1 MIATSNAEQTSGSA
15 DPGRPWYASARYA
28 SWFAADTAGAVGGNR
43 SGPSPC
49 RSSGMPYRVR
59 SPGPGGL
66 QRRRCWRNRVWAS
79 SGGTYVDRH
88 DRKRLI
94 VVNAFVGF
102 LAWGSIAMLG
112 LYGMLRFTS
121 LLVIAV
127 FASAVNGLL
136 GSAADAMLRSI
147 IDIRDYPRARSVNEG
162 RDAVVNMAGGPVG
175 GFLYAVRPWLPFLVS
190 SVAHMLSGV
199 AACRIRESHTAGEVA
214 DDGADGGADEATEAG
229 CTAVGSG
236 STASFMDDFVSGWRW
251 TLHRATVMRIV
262 MAASLANFGIN
273 GVQYAIQLS
282 LASRGVNAANIGL
295 INAGICA
302 SMLLGSL
309 LANRI
314 GGTVPVGRSMCVA
327 FAFICVVV
335 VPMTLGDGYALIL
348 ISNSLV
354 GLPFPL
360 INALLLGFVFAK
372 APERMQG
379 RIASSLPAP
388 AQALSAFCGA
398 CAGGLITA
406 VGFRVTVVF
415 FLAMLVA
422 GALIVLLSPSIRAIP
437 RAAEWSEVA
446 L

>member
-1 MIATSNAEQTSGSA
+1 MIVTSNAEQTSGSA
-15 DPGRPWYASARYA
+15 DPGKPWYASARYA
-28 SWFAADTAGAVGGNR
+28 SWFAADTAGAVGVSLRTLALSLIGYAV
-43 SGPSPC
+43 SGSLT
-49 RSSGMPYRVR
+49 RAGWLATASLLAQQGMGV
-59 SPGPGGL
+59 
-66 QRRRCWRNRVWAS
+66 V
-79 SGGTYVDRH
+79 GGTYVDRH

-94 VVNAFVGF
+94 IVNAFVGF

-112 LYGMLRFTS
+112 LYGMLRFTN

-127 FASAVNGLL
+127 LASAVNGLL

-147 IDIRDYPRARSVNEG
+147 IDIRDYPWARSVNEG

-190 SVAHMLSGV
+190 SVAHMVSGV
-199 AACRIRESHTAGEVA
+199 AACRIRESHTAGEVTG
-214 DDGADGGADEATEAG
+214 DGADAGADEGAEAG
-229 CTAVGSG
+229 CMVVGSG
-236 STASFMDDFVSGWRW
+236 RTASFMGDFVSGWRW
-251 TLHRATVMRIV
+251 MLRRATVMRIV

-314 GGTVPVGRSMCVA
+314 GGSVPVGRSMCVA
-327 FAFICVVV
+327 FAFICAVV

-379 RIASSLPAP
+379 RIASSLTAP

-406 VGFRVTVVF
+406 VGFRVAVVF
-415 FLAMLVA
+415 FLAMLVV

-437 RAAEWSEVA
+437 RAAAWSEVA

>member
-1 MIATSNAEQTSGSA
+1 MGVSLRTLALSLIGYAVSGSLTRA
-15 DPGRPWYASARYA
+15 GWLATASLLAQQ
-28 SWFAADTAGAVGGNR
+28 
-43 SGPSPC
+43 
-49 RSSGMPYRVR
+49 GMGV
-59 SPGPGGL
+59 
-66 QRRRCWRNRVWAS
+66 V
-79 SGGTYVDRH
+79 GGTYVDRH

-94 VVNAFVGF
+94 IVNAFVGF

-112 LYGMLRFTS
+112 LYGMLRFTN

-127 FASAVNGLL
+127 LASAVNGLL

-147 IDIRDYPRARSVNEG
+147 IDIRDYPWARSVNEG

-190 SVAHMLSGV
+190 SVAHMVSGV
-199 AACRIRESHTAGEVA
+199 AACRIRESHTAGEVTG
-214 DDGADGGADEATEAG
+214 DGADAGADEGAEAG
-229 CTAVGSG
+229 CMVVGS
-236 STASFMDDFVSGWRW
+236 
-251 TLHRATVMRIV
+251 
-262 MAASLANFGIN
+262 
-273 GVQYAIQLS
+273 
-282 LASRGVNAANIGL
+282 
-295 INAGICA
+295 
-302 SMLLGSL
+302 
-309 LANRI
+309 
-314 GGTVPVGRSMCVA
+314 VPVGRSMCVA
-327 FAFICVVV
+327 FAFICAVV

-379 RIASSLPAP
+379 RIASSLTAP

-406 VGFRVTVVF
+406 VGFRVAVVF

-437 RAAEWSEVA
+437 RAAAWSEVA

>member
-1 MIATSNAEQTSGSA
+1 M
-15 DPGRPWYASARYA
+15 
-28 SWFAADTAGAVGGNR
+28 
-43 SGPSPC
+43 
-49 RSSGMPYRVR
+49 
-59 SPGPGGL
+59 
-66 QRRRCWRNRVWAS
+66 
-79 SGGTYVDRH
+79 
-88 DRKRLI
+88 
-94 VVNAFVGF
+94 
-102 LAWGSIAMLG
+102 
-112 LYGMLRFTS
+112 
-121 LLVIAV
+121 
-127 FASAVNGLL
+127 
-136 GSAADAMLRSI
+136 
-147 IDIRDYPRARSVNEG
+147 
-162 RDAVVNMAGGPVG
+162 
-175 GFLYAVRPWLPFLVS
+175 
-190 SVAHMLSGV
+190 AHMVSGV
-199 AACRIRESHTAGEVA
+199 AACRIRESHTAGEVTDA
-214 DDGADGGADEATEAG
+214 GADEATEAG
-229 CTAVGSG
+229 CTAVGSR
-236 STASFMDDFVSGWRW
+236 SMASFMDDFVSGWRW

-309 LANRI
+309 LTNRI

-354 GLPFPL
+354 GLSFPL

-379 RIASSLPAP
+379 RIVSSLTAP

-398 CAGGLITA
+398 SAGGLITA

-437 RAAEWSEVA
+437 RAAAWSEVA